1 LIKQHGGSAEALHG
15 DLEQR
20 DRDKVLV
27 RFSQSSCSVLVATD
41 VAARGIDIA
50 DLSMVVNYDVPRDPE
65 IYIHRVGRTGRA
77 GKSGLALSIYSD
89 SEGYKVEAIEDYR
102 KQPTVYLD
110 PDMLDANKPLPLPA
124 WVSLEIAGGRKDK
137 IRPGD
142 LLGALTANQLL
153 TGKAVGNIAIFDR
166 VSYVAVA
173 EADAKLALKQLTAG
187 KVKGRKVMA
196 RIAK

>member
-1 LIKQHGGSAEALHG
+1 
-15 DLEQR
+15 
-20 DRDKVLV
+20 
-27 RFSQSSCSVLVATD
+27 LVATD

-50 DLSMVVNYDVPRDPE
+50 DLAMVVNYDVPRDPE

-77 GKSGLALSIYSD
+77 GKSGLALSIYSE

-110 PDMLDANKPLPLPA
+110 PDTLDANRPLPQPA

-173 EADAKLALKQLTAG
+173 EADAKLALNQLTAG

>member
-1 LIKQHGGSAEALHG
+1 MIKQYGGSAEALHG

-50 DLSMVVNYDVPRDPE
+50 DLAMVVNYDVPRDPE

-102 KQPTVYLD
+102 KQQTVYLD
-110 PDMLDANKPLPLPA
+110 PDTLDADKPLPLPPYCLIKRQT
-124 WVSLEIAGGRKDK
+124 SLHCTLVLQNITVDAG
-137 IRPGD
+137 
-142 LLGALTANQLL
+142 
-153 TGKAVGNIAIFDR
+153 
-166 VSYVAVA
+166 
-173 EADAKLALKQLTAG
+173 
-187 KVKGRKVMA
+187 
-196 RIAK
+196 